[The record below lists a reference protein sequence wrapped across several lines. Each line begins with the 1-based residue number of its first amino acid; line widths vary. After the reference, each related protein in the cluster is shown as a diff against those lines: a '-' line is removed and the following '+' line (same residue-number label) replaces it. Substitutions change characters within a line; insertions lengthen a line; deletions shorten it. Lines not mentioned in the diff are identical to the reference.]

1 MQQSKYRGCINTAA
15 VVSIPLRRFLCIRFE
30 SILQERKPNSLWL
43 FSVRC
48 RHIASD
54 HRAVATWPSSG
65 GRWKFRKKTE
75 ITEERTKKAGVHLSH
90 CQASAAPC
98 LCEKEVGILRKK
110 CTASCSRAYDRARK
124 NQANTQVTF
133 IKSLAD
139 RITFQAYLEFLQ
151 TAITENVPYACDGVR
166 HIFFIDIFRISCDS
180 DSR

>member
-54 HRAVATWPSSG
+54 HRAVFTWPSSG
-65 GRWKFRKKTE
+65 GRWKFRKKKRKSQRK
-75 ITEERTKKAGVHLSH
+75 ERKKQAFIYPIAIARHLPPHAGAKRNSVFS
-90 CQASAAPC
+90 
-98 LCEKEVGILRKK
+98 ENK
-110 CTASCSRAYDRARK
+110 CTACCSRAYDPARK

-139 RITFQAYLEFLQ
+139 RI
-151 TAITENVPYACDGVR
+151 
-166 HIFFIDIFRISCDS
+166 IF
-180 DSR
+180 